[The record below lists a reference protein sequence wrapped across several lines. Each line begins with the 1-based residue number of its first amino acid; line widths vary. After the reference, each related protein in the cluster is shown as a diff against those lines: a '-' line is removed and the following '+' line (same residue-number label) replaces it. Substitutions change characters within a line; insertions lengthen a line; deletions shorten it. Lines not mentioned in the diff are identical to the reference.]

1 MIHFPY
7 PQFCGGAQGPEPRE
21 SSGPFLGEKHIICV
35 SKVLYTKIVYY
46 VNMKALNYRILLK
59 EYRAE
64 AGLTQKQVAD
74 LLETSQQNYQRYES
88 GQIEPNIA
96 TLICLARIFGTT
108 VDELFQIEEQ

>member
-1 MIHFPY
+1 M
-7 PQFCGGAQGPEPRE
+7 
-21 SSGPFLGEKHIICV
+21 
-35 SKVLYTKIVYY
+35 
-46 VNMKALNYRILLK
+46 
-59 EYRAE
+59 
-64 AGLTQKQVAD
+64 TQKQVAD